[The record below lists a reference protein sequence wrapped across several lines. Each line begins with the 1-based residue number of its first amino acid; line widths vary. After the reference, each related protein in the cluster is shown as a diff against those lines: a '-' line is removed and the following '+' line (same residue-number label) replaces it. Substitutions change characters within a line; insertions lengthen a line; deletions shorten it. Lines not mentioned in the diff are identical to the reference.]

1 MKPKFLLK
9 TMLLLCAIVGGVSS
23 AWGQTETVLTLDCA
37 TPAPTG
43 STSTQLTAASDVATF
58 LNSAAGL
65 SSPGNLITCSSKTG
79 DVYKGKGSGG
89 GDIPQQCLKVGK
101 ASGGGGFT
109 FTIPNTYDNID
120 EIELTCYGWKTTSS
134 ISINSG
140 TAQTFSTA
148 QVETKKTFD
157 LVDPTKTITISV
169 STSAVCITEI
179 VLKKKSSSGDPSTPS
194 ISADDVDIA
203 YNATNGTI
211 DYEISNYEDGSIEAS
226 TTADWISNFTYEM
239 AYEIGEVSFETTAN
253 TSFSSRSATV
263 TLTFTYDTDKT
274 TTKNVTVTQAGDPD
288 AVDHISDISAVSTAY
303 TVKGTVVATN
313 ARGFVIGD
321 GTGYVY
327 TYLGS
332 SPSNSVN
339 DIVKISGTTGT
350 YGHVLQFTNS
360 ATITS
365 ESTSSYDET
374 PAVATIDAS
383 AISAYNAD
391 YQLSH
396 YVQFE
401 GTLAKSGDN
410 YNITDDY
417 DTTVRISYPNSSQT
431 TALDALIDN
440 KVIVKGYFAGFSS
453 STFTIML
460 ESVERVL
467 EPFIEVTPA
476 IAETFTYVY
485 GNGPSSSQSFTV
497 TGTDLSEGI
506 SVSVDTSAD
515 KFEISSDDSNWSS
528 SFTLPA
534 AGGTVYARMKA
545 GLARANY
552 NYEGAF
558 GLTSTGASGVGVLLW
573 GSVTGQLYE
582 ISVDNDIT
590 GGSISANLESAEEGT
605 TITLTATPDAA
616 YTLGSWSV
624 YKHGDHSTTVTVEN
638 NQFTMPAY
646 AVDVTATFT
655 AKPTYAVTCV
665 ASPVAGGTISASPS
679 SAYEDQSV
687 TITCEPVSGYTLSA
701 ITITKTSDGSD
712 AGISVSNNTFTMP
725 DYPVT
730 VTATFFTNNYE
741 GVFSLYSGALTE
753 GDYVIYYRDYAM
765 KNTVSSNR
773 LANQNITPSNN
784 SITNPDRAIVWHIA
798 PSGDYWTIYNAKEAK
813 YAAATGSKNQAQM
826 LESGTDDKSLWT
838 VTGTSTYEFEN
849 KARAAANSDP
859 NNKWLRNNGN
869 SGWACYASGTGGA
882 LTLYRY
888 VTPTI
893 PVWSELPTPTVFVGG
908 NYNISLS
915 SYVTGIP
922 SPTISI
928 TSSSYSG
935 DVVNPELYSLSNG
948 AFSFQPDDEG
958 EYSFTFTATNSA
970 SSVNATLTITVVEP
984 IPTITVDPTSV
995 EIATAASNGSLGIT
1009 YTDMNTEAG
1018 VSIVWYTDAEGT
1030 SITTKPDWIEA
1041 DFASENIESIE
1052 YSVSQNTSDEARSAY
1067 MKVRGEDANSVYVY
1081 SEMISFT
1088 QEGVPSLIL
1097 DKKYVVNDWSD
1108 FSGSYITSATDKTI
1122 NGVTFNVNQ
1131 VCKQIDLQMKASVGE
1146 MTSMLIKSAKG
1157 YSVTVVTGSGSN
1169 STGVLTVQIGSETA
1183 QTVTGASKTL
1193 TVTTE
1198 STSANFSVKNL
1209 NDGAMRIESITITP
1223 TVDNP
1228 SVSSFGWATYITDY
1242 PTTFNEGD
1250 AYVVTDVNLS
1260 EGSMTVIG
1268 VTTVP
1273 TATPVLLK
1281 GAGEKKITVAVSAED
1296 VTNMLSVSDGVIPS
1310 GKDAWVLAKNG
1321 DGACFKKWTGD
1332 AVALNGRVALLLDS
1346 SVPAG
1351 VRMLQFNIDD
1361 VTTGISS
1368 PNHETATY
1376 NYYYNLNGQRV
1387 SKPGKGM
1394 YIKDGKIIMVK

>member
-1 MKPKFLLK
+1 MPQNPQWVATSLSNISDNATIIILSNSDNSDIALPSTTTNTNPSKKACEKSTSNGITTIKPPTGTSLQDLAWTLKKVTENNSTSYKFYQEGSTTVRLYLNGTNSNTALRVGDTNSSNDQFVLGDLGKLLK
-9 TMLLLCAIVGGVSS
+9 VTTATRYVG
-23 AWGQTETVLTLDCA
+23 
-37 TPAPTG
+37 P
-43 STSTQLTAASDVATF
+43 
-58 LNSAAGL
+58 
-65 SSPGNLITCSSKTG
+65 
-79 DVYKGKGSGG
+79 Y
-89 GDIPQQCLKVGK
+89 
-101 ASGGGGFT
+101 
-109 FTIPNTYDNID
+109 
-120 EIELTCYGWKTTSS
+120 
-134 ISINSG
+134 NSG
-140 TAQTFSTA
+140 TDWRTYSTENASNYNSASLTFYVLQTSTPTPTISAEPTTLNTFTYVEGSGPSAAQ
-148 QVETKKTFD
+148 
-157 LVDPTKTITISV
+157 TISV
-169 STSAVCITEI
+169 SGANLTEN
-179 VLKKKSSSGDPSTPS
+179 
-194 ISADDVDIA
+194 ISLALDE
-203 YNATNGTI
+203 N
-211 DYEISNYEDGSIEAS
+211 SNYEMCLTENG
-226 TTADWISNFTYEM
+226 TYTN
-239 AYEIGEVSFETTAN
+239 SL
-253 TSFSSRSATV
+253 
-263 TLTFTYDTDKT
+263 TLTQSDGTVSET
-274 TTKNVTVTQAGDPD
+274 NVYVRLKSGLE
-288 AVDHISDISAVSTAY
+288 
-303 TVKGTVVATN
+303 KGT
-313 ARGFVIGD
+313 
-321 GTGYVY
+321 Y
-327 TYLGS
+327 
-332 SPSNSVN
+332 
-339 DIVKISGTTGT
+339 
-350 YGHVLQFTNS
+350 
-360 ATITS
+360 
-365 ESTSSYDET
+365 
-374 PAVATIDAS
+374 
-383 AISAYNAD
+383 
-391 YQLSH
+391 
-396 YVQFE
+396 E
-401 GTLAKSGDN
+401 GTLT
-410 YNITDDY
+410 IHTDGIAD
-417 DTTVRISYPNSSQT
+417 D
-431 TALDALIDN
+431 
-440 KVIVKGYFAGFSS
+440 
-453 STFTIML
+453 
-460 ESVERVL
+460 
-467 EPFIEVTPA
+467 IEV
-476 IAETFTYVY
+476 
-485 GNGPSSSQSFTV
+485 SLS
-497 TGTDLSEGI
+497 GT
-506 SVSVDTSAD
+506 
-515 KFEISSDDSNWSS
+515 
-528 SFTLPA
+528 
-534 AGGTVYARMKA
+534 
-545 GLARANY
+545 
-552 NYEGAF
+552 
-558 GLTSTGASGVGVLLW
+558 
-573 GSVTGQLYE
+573 VTGQLYA
-582 ISVDNDIT
+582 VNVAT
-590 GGSISANLESAEEGT
+590 GLIGGTIEADPTSAEEDA
-605 TITLTATPDAA
+605 TISLTATPDAA
-616 YTLGSWSV
+616 YTFGSWSV
-624 YKHGDHSTTVTVEN
+624 YKTGDQLTTVNVEN
-638 NQFTMPAY
+638 NQFIMPAY

-655 AKPTYAVTCV
+655 AKPTYAITCV

-679 SAYEDQSV
+679 SAYGGQEV

-753 GDYVIYYRDYAM
+753 GDYVIYYSDYAM

-859 NNKWLRNNGN
+859 TNKWLRNNGN
-869 SGWACYASGTGGA
+869 NGWACYASGTGGA
-882 LTLYRY
+882 LSLYRY

-908 NYNISLS
+908 NYNITLS

-935 DVVNPELYSLSNG
+935 DVVNPELYFLSNG
-948 AFSFQPDDEG
+948 AFSFHPDDEG

-1332 AVALNGRVALLLDS
+1332 AAALNGRVALLLDS